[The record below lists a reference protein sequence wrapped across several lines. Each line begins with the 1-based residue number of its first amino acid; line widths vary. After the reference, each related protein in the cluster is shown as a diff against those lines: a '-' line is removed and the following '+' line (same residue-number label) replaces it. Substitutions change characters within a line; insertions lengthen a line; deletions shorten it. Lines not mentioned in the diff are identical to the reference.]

1 MSSPSPVPDGPS
13 VPGGPGVPG
22 RSAVPGRPTVPTM
35 VAAAPARRAGAPVL
49 PELRSDLRGAVVWAG
64 LLGLSGLLVGLLWA
78 RLAPRAR
85 FEVVEGGAVPLG
97 RPSAELLVADDA
109 VLVLLLAGLGL
120 LAGGAAWAVRRRR
133 GVAWLLG
140 TALGTGVA
148 GVLAWQLG
156 EALAPGPTAAQLV
169 DVGARVTTGLQ
180 LSSPQALA
188 VAPFTALLVY
198 VVAALFAA
206 SDDLGRGE
214 PGRGS
219 SPVAAPPP
227 SAPH

>member
-1 MSSPSPVPDGPS
+1 MSSPSPVPGSPAAPGRPV
-13 VPGGPGVPG
+13 VPGGPVLPGGPVVP
-22 RSAVPGRPTVPTM
+22 A
-35 VAAAPARRAGAPVL
+35 VAAAAQPAGGRVL
-49 PELRSDLRGAVVWAG
+49 PELRADLRGAVVWAG
-64 LLGLSGLLVGLLWA
+64 LLGLTGLAVGLLWV

-85 FEVVEGGAVPLG
+85 FEVIEGGAVPVG
-97 RPSAELLVADDA
+97 SPSAELLVADDA

-133 GVAWLLG
+133 GVAWLLA

-156 EALAPGPTAAQLV
+156 EALAPGPTAAQLT

-180 LSSPQALA
+180 LSSPPALA
-188 VAPFTALLVY
+188 VGPFVALLVY
-198 VVAALFAA
+198 VVAALFSA

-214 PGRGS
+214 PDHR
-219 SPVAAPPP
+219 
-227 SAPH
+227 